1 MDSPKKVLT
10 IAGSDSGG
18 AAGLQADLKT
28 LTALG
33 VYGMSVVTA
42 VTAQNSTTVSGVT
55 WMTPQLLNAQFDAV
69 LSDYGADAVKTGF
82 LGQAELIVATS
93 AKLQQYK
100 PQHIIIDPVLVNHR
114 GQSMFPSEVTDLY
127 RNDLLPLATII
138 TPNRHEAALL
148 TNQPLPESTDLQTI
162 RGMAKRLQSLGPRA
176 VLIKGGRRDSK
187 MVDILFDGDNF
198 TEFESDAIETENT
211 HGAGDTLSA
220 AICAF
225 LAKGDGL
232 ETPALSAVEVA
243 VSHAHTFTNQAIS
256 RAKDWRLGAG
266 HGPLSHFL
274 E

>member
-1 MDSPKKVLT
+1 MTSPQKVLT

-42 VTAQNSTTVSGVT
+42 VTAQNSSSVNGIT
-55 WMTPQLLNAQFDAV
+55 WMTPQFLMDQLDAV

-82 LGQAELIVATS
+82 LGQAQLIIAVS

-100 PQHIIIDPVLVNHR
+100 PEHVIIDPVMVNHH
-114 GQSMFPSEVTDLY
+114 GQPMFPATTTDIY
-127 RNDLLPLATII
+127 RTYLLPLATLA

-148 TNQPLPESTDLQTI
+148 TNHSLPESTELRAI
-162 RGMAKRLQSLGPRA
+162 RGMAKSLHRFGPRY
-176 VLIKGGRRDSK
+176 VLIKGGRRDHK
-187 MVDILFDGDNF
+187 MVDILFDGSQF
-198 TEFESDAIETENT
+198 TDIESDAIDTSNT

-225 LAKGDGL
+225 LAKGEDVK
-232 ETPALSAVEVA
+232 TAVY
-243 VSHAHTFTNQAIS
+243 HAHTFTHNAIK
-256 RAKDWRLGAG
+256 RAKDWQLGAG
-266 HGPLSHFL
+266 HGPLSHFS
-274 E
+274 